1 MLDLSISGDG
11 DSTPFDSLRAG
22 LEGTRLSTQ
31 LGGMNHP
38 NLISHI
44 HVTISLESLTT
55 NLVSVDFD
63 VMNPLDA
70 DMVIEFVQSEGSV
83 EGKVYAFFGQKF
95 EGLVVPG
102 GQTANSGVF
111 DNVLLVQ
118 GALASLD
125 IIPLGVMDISAA
137 TTIRIGGEDGYQIPW
152 LEFKQTNVPVSY
164 DLNI

>member
-31 LGGMNHP
+31 LDGMNHP

-111 DNVLLVQ
+111 AMSCWCKGLLRRLTLYRWGSWTLVQ
-118 GALASLD
+118 RRRFGLVERMA
-125 IIPLGVMDISAA
+125 
-137 TTIRIGGEDGYQIPW
+137 IRFHG
-152 LEFKQTNVPVSY
+152 
-164 DLNI
+164 